1 MTSPTQPGEPAEP
14 RGSDQ
19 AHLRTLTNCVFLVT
33 ILLCLAALHLMT
45 NLLTPLIVAIFLMI
59 LVDSVSR
66 LVARV
71 APRSPEWAR
80 VTVAFVLMTVLL
92 AAAVSLVAFSAPG
105 FAGSVR
111 GLGPQL
117 QVVLTEITARFGL
130 PTAQVKVLLAS
141 INLRHYVALLLLALQ
156 QMTTGLVLVIIYLG
170 FLLAARPS
178 FENKLRVLFPH
189 SEALGHAER
198 VFLRVRDGAENYVGL
213 QTFKAALL
221 GLISYVI
228 MAAFGLQNALFLAFL
243 VFLGAYVPILGP
255 AAAVIFPSVL
265 AVLQFDLTWRPV
277 AIFVALQALVVV
289 VDNILLPRLQG
300 DRLDVEPVVVLMSLG
315 FWSLIFGMTGA
326 LLSTPLTVVVIAIA
340 AETPRLRWLA
350 VALSSRSHS
359 LRVPTQQALPGP
371 VSAEPRP
378 PAAA

>member
-1 MTSPTQPGEPAEP
+1 
-14 RGSDQ
+14 
-19 AHLRTLTNCVFLVT
+19 VFLVT
-33 ILLCLAALHLMT
+33 ILLCLGALHFMT
-45 NLLTPLIVAIFLMI
+45 DLLTPLIVAIFLMI

-80 VTVAFVLMTVLL
+80 VTAAFVLMTVLL
-92 AAAVSLVAFSAPG
+92 GLAVTLVLFSAPG

-111 GLGPQL
+111 GMGPQL
-117 QVVLTEITARFGL
+117 QVILTEMTARFGL
-130 PTAQVKVLLAS
+130 PTAQVKVLIAS
-141 INLRHYVALLLLALQ
+141 IDVRHYIALLLLAMQ
-156 QMTTGLVLVIIYLG
+156 QMTTGLILVIIYLG
-170 FLLAARPS
+170 FLLAARSS
-178 FENKLRVLFPH
+178 FDRKLRVLFPD

-198 VFLRVRDGAENYVGL
+198 VFIRVRSGAESYVGL
-213 QTFKAALL
+213 QTFKALML
-221 GLISYVI
+221 GAISYAI

-265 AVLQFDLTWRPV
+265 GVLQFDLTWRPL
-277 AIFVALQALVVV
+277 AMFIALQALVIII
-289 VDNILLPRLQG
+289 DNILLPRLQG
-300 DRLDVEPVVVLMSLG
+300 ERLDVEPVVVLMSLG

-350 VALSSRSHS
+350 VALSSRGHGAA
-359 LRVPTQQALPGP
+359 RTVQAALPGP
-371 VSAEPRP
+371 VN
-378 PAAA
+378 